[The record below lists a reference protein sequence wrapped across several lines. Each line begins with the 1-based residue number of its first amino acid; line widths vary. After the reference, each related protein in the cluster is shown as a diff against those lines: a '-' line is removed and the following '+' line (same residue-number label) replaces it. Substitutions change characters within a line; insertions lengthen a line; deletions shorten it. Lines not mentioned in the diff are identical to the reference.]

1 MGLMLSEKEILANL
15 EVNGLL
21 SPMTESTAVW
31 AQIMPSTGS
40 LVLFGAYAQLA
51 KGSYFIL
58 CMEQDKV
65 ILLPVHK
72 ITGKMDSK
80 KEPIIMTF
88 EELDSVEVGKN
99 ALLHKVTFTAGER
112 VMPLKINKVAAG
124 TKWHKDHLEKALTEI
139 ARCEATVNQRNI

>member
-15 EVNGLL
+15 EDNGLL

-72 ITGKMDSK
+72 VTGKIDAK
-80 KEPIIMTF
+80 KEPIIMPF

-112 VMPLKINKVAAG
+112 VMPLKINKIAAG
-124 TKWHKDHLEKALTEI
+124 TKWHKNNLEKALAEI
-139 ARCEATVNQRNI
+139 KKCQTLVVQQTT

>member
-15 EVNGLL
+15 EANGLL

-72 ITGKMDSK
+72 VTGKIDAK
-80 KEPIIMTF
+80 KEPIIMPF

-112 VMPLKINKVAAG
+112 VMPLKINKFAAG
-124 TKWHKDHLEKALTEI
+124 TKWHKNNLETALAEI
-139 ARCEATVNQRNI
+139 EKCQTLVIQQTT

>member
-15 EVNGLL
+15 EANGLL

-72 ITGKMDSK
+72 VTGKIDAK
-80 KEPIIMTF
+80 KEPIILPF
-88 EELDSVEVGKN
+88 QELDSVEVGKN
-99 ALLHKVTFTAGER
+99 ALLHKVTFTSGER
-112 VMPLKINKVAAG
+112 VMSLKISKFAAG
-124 TKWHKDHLEKALTEI
+124 TKWHKNNLEKALAEI
-139 ARCEATVNQRNI
+139 KECQAYVVQQTT